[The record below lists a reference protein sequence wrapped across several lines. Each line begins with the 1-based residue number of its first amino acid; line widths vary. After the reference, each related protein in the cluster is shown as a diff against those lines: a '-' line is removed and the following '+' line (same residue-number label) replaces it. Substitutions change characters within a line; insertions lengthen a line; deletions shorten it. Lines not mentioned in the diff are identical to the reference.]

1 MEETV
6 LIKDHKPLL
15 TVEQQIEHL
24 KSKGVTL
31 DRLHYSGQFHEVRE
45 APEKGW
51 TPWLTRSTPG
61 TSPRSSSGR

>member
-31 DRLHYSGQFHEVRE
+31 SVV
-45 APEKGW
+45 A
-51 TPWLTRSTPG
+51 
-61 TSPRSSSGR
+61 

>member
-24 KSKGVTL
+24 KSKGVTFEL
-31 DRLHYSGQFHEVRE
+31 CSEEDAAEYLSE
-45 APEKGW
+45 
-51 TPWLTRSTPG
+51 
-61 TSPRSSSGR
+61 